1 MLTLFTAESMPHL
14 RAVLEQYGAALL
26 AAYRDNLLPRTAG
39 GDLITTATARVETDG
54 AAWDVIFSLKE
65 YWKYIEDG
73 TRPHWPPAGALLP
86 WIRVKPVIPR
96 PDERTGRLPTE
107 KQLDFLIR
115 RKISKKGTQ
124 GSHDL
129 ERAEHDVLPRWQ
141 QKIGKA
147 LLQDATEWTTA
158 YVTETFRELNPAPV
172 EI

>member
-1 MLTLFTAESMPHL
+1 MPHL

-26 AAYRDNLLPRTAG
+26 ADYRDKLLPHNAG

-54 AAWDVIFSLKE
+54 GAWEVIFNLQD
-65 YWKYIEDG
+65 YWVYIEDG
-73 TRPHWPPAGALLP
+73 TRPHWPPPGALIP

-96 PDERTGRLPTE
+96 PDDRGRLPTE

-115 RKISKKGTQ
+115 RKIARDGTA

-129 ERAEHDVLPRWQ
+129 ERAEQEVLPQWLMRIQ
-141 QKIGKA
+141 QA
-147 LLQDATEWTTA
+147 LAEDATEWTRV
-158 YVTETFRELNPAPV
+158 YVTETFRDVNPRPV